1 MDGLLQEIN
10 QVKHFKNGWF
20 KLVVIVV
27 EVLYN
32 LVFVDINQKK
42 WLIMIFVKHVIQK
55 KLSKLLYLII

>member
-27 EVLYN
+27 EVHYN

-42 WLIMIFVKHVIQK
+42 LQIMIFVRLVIQK